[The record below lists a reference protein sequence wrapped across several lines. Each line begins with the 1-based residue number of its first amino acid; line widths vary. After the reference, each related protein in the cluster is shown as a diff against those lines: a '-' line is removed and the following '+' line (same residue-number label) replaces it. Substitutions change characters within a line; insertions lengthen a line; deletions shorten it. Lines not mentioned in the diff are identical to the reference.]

1 MKENPKV
8 FYDYIRNQRYKDS
21 KIGPFKI
28 ENEYIYDTKEICRIL
43 IEQYNS
49 QFSERSKP
57 NKITEE
63 ELKDINEG
71 DLIDIEF
78 SEVDIA
84 NAIDRLKKNPATGS
98 DGIPAILLINI
109 RDSIKSPLQT
119 ILRKVWM
126 RELCP
131 LCLNWHM

>member
-1 MKENPKV
+1 MTV
-8 FYDYIRNQRYKDS
+8 TV
-21 KIGPFKI
+21 
-28 ENEYIYDTKEICRIL
+28 YIYDTKEICRIL

-84 NAIDRLKKNPATGS
+84 NAIDKLKNNSAAGPY
-98 DGIPAILLINI
+98 GIPAIL
-109 RDSIKSPLQT
+109 
-119 ILRKVWM
+119 
-126 RELCP
+126 
-131 LCLNWHM
+131 